1 MSAKMLE
8 NALYISTT
16 TSPSSLILLSIEET
30 VVSNFK
36 DEEAKQRIRNT
47 VSMAKYIRDELKKLR
62 DDLNISIFEADE
74 SNF

>member
-1 MSAKMLE
+1 MLE

-36 DEEAKQRIRNT
+36 DEEAMERIRKT
-47 VSMAKYIRDELKKLR
+47 VSMAKYIRD
-62 DDLNISIFEADE
+62 
-74 SNF
+74 

>member
-1 MSAKMLE
+1 MLE

-36 DEEAKQRIRNT
+36 DEEAMERIRKT
-47 VSMAKYIRDELKKLR
+47 VSMAKYIRDELKR
-62 DDLNISIFEADE
+62 MSHDLNISIFEADE